1 MSVITRNRE
10 SRKVRKNESTKKTE
24 TPKTSKPK
32 TEGDRG
38 DKASISG
45 ESRAPKSGKSNGRVG
60 DITKGLTSYVS
71 ETSAPRAKSKRSDSE
86 ENVGVS
92 TYNIGAGNKEASKKE
107 NFEKTSDL
115 LAEEVVNGETDVAL
129 LQEVGVDGR
138 RTRGRDN
145 NQEILEDIF
154 VKELGDDWEDSDIS
168 RQSLD
173 DKGNPIEDED
183 GKPVYDPK
191 KYADTQVTATRE
203 DGESEDFTVTRERY
217 DDSGDPVDWKDGPEE
232 GAVVVYE
239 ADMGEGK
246 DYKVV
251 FGSSNDSGS
260 YGNSVLLGPGYEVKD
275 VQREILGQDPPE
287 DGDNGN
293 PENRTALGVTF
304 ETPEGKEVSAISA
317 HLTNGQAEDRGEAR
331 NEQYRALDDFAESL
345 DDRGPVLLGGDFNSK
360 AGGEYAKEFFDFLP
374 FVDPP
379 KHPGADDLGW
389 NDPNSGSNSI
399 DRIYT
404 IGEAEVGE
412 REIFEEQGGSDHD
425 LIHWEVAV

>member
-1 MSVITRNRE
+1 M
-10 SRKVRKNESTKKTE
+10 
-24 TPKTSKPK
+24 
-32 TEGDRG
+32 
-38 DKASISG
+38 
-45 ESRAPKSGKSNGRVG
+45 
-60 DITKGLTSYVS
+60 
-71 ETSAPRAKSKRSDSE
+71 
-86 ENVGVS
+86 
-92 TYNIGAGNKEASKKE
+92 
-107 NFEKTSDL
+107 
-115 LAEEVVNGETDVAL
+115 VNGDTDVAL

-154 VKELGDDWEDSDIS
+154 VKELGEEWEDSDIS

-173 DKGNPIEDED
+173 PEGNPVKGED
-183 GKPVYDPK
+183 GKPVYDPE

-203 DGESEDFTVTRERY
+203 DGQSEDFTVTRERY
-217 DDSGDPVDWKDGPEE
+217 DDSGDPVDWADGPEQ

-251 FGSSNDSGS
+251 YGSSNDSGS

-331 NEQYRALDDFAESL
+331 DAQYRALDDFAESL
-345 DDRGPVLLGGDFNSK
+345 DHGGPVLLGGDFNSK

-379 KHPGADDLGW
+379 KHPGADDRHRLSAGRPQAATIWAGTIPIRIATLSTVSTPSGKRKSENVKFSKSRGARTTTSFTGRSPSNRPNGNHGGPSGMTSGEHLAHGISICRLG
-389 NDPNSGSNSI
+389 
-399 DRIYT
+399 R
-404 IGEAEVGE
+404 E
-412 REIFEEQGGSDHD
+412 RAPVCGHPRG
-425 LIHWEVAV
+425 

>member
-1 MSVITRNRE
+1 MSVITKNRE
-10 SRKVRKNESTKKTE
+10 SRVVRKGAPKKKPETTGTTKAEAKGD
-24 TPKTSKPK
+24 KTS
-32 TEGDRG
+32 
-38 DKASISG
+38 ISR
-45 ESRAPKSGKSNGRVG
+45 ESRTEKSEKSDGRVG
-60 DITKGLTSYVS
+60 NITKGLASYVS
-71 ETSAPRAKSKRSDSE
+71 GTSSAKGKSDSKE
-86 ENVGVS
+86 SVGVS
-92 TYNIGAGNKEASKKE
+92 TYNLGAGNKDASKKE

-115 LAEEVVNGETDVAL
+115 LAEEVVNGDTDVAL
-129 LQEVGVDGR
+129 LQEVGVDGK
-138 RTRGRDN
+138 RTQDRDN

-154 VKELGDDWEDSDIS
+154 VKELGDEWEDSDIS

-173 DKGNPIEDED
+173 EQGNPVKGED
-183 GKPVYDPK
+183 GKPVYDPE

-203 DGESEDFTVTRERY
+203 DGQSEDLTVTRERY
-217 DDSGDPVDWKDGPEE
+217 DDSGDPVDWKDGPEK

-251 FGSSNDSGS
+251 FGSSNKHGS

-287 DGDNGN
+287 EGDNGN

-304 ETPEGKEVSAISA
+304 ETPGGEEVSAISA

-331 NEQYRALDDFAESL
+331 NDQYRALDDFAESL
-345 DDRGPVLLGGDFNSK
+345 EGRGPVLLGGDFNSK

-379 KHPGADDLGW
+379 KHPGADELGW

-404 IGEAEVGE
+404 LGEAEVGE
-412 REIFEEQGGSDHD
+412 REIFEDQGGSDHD
-425 LIHWEVAV
+425 LIHWDVAV

>member
-1 MSVITRNRE
+1 MSVITKHRE
-10 SRKVRKNESTKKTE
+10 SRKVRRSEPRKKTE
-24 TPKTSKPK
+24 PPKASSKE
-32 TEGDRG
+32 TRG
-38 DKASISG
+38 DQSSVSD
-45 ESRAPKSGKSNGRVG
+45 ESRAKESDKSKGRVG

-71 ETSAPRAKSKRSDSE
+71 GASAPSAKSKNNESE
-86 ENVGVS
+86 ENIGVS
-92 TYNIGAGNKEASKKE
+92 TYNIGAGNEEAAKKE
-107 NFEKTSDL
+107 NFERTSDL
-115 LAEEVVNGETDVAL
+115 LAEEVVNGDTDVAL

-154 VKELGDDWEDSDIS
+154 VKELGEEWEDSDIS

-173 DKGNPIEDED
+173 PEGNPVKGED
-183 GKPVYDPK
+183 GKPVYDPE

-203 DGESEDFTVTRERY
+203 DGQSEDFTVTRERY
-217 DDSGDPVDWKDGPEE
+217 DDSGDPVDWADGPEQ

-251 FGSSNDSGS
+251 YGSSNDSGS

-331 NEQYRALDDFAESL
+331 DAQYRALDDFAESL
-345 DDRGPVLLGGDFNSK
+345 DHGGPVLLGGDFNSK

-389 NDPNSGSNSI
+389 NDPNSDSNSI

-412 REIFEEQGGSDHD
+412 REVFEEQGGSDHD